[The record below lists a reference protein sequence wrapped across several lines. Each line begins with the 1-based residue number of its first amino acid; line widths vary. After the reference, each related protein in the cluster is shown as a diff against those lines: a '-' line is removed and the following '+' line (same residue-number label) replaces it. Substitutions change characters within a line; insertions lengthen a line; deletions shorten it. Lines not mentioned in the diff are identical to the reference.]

1 VVRVEADVM
10 SVGPSDKFV
19 AALEQVRQRA
29 EGPYITPGDFDN
41 LIALLQTMFCEHE
54 YELKRMGGPPDSE
67 CSNEQASVCKKCGAE
82 R

>member
-1 VVRVEADVM
+1 M

-19 AALEQVRQRA
+19 AALQEIEKRVDRSD
-29 EGPYITPGDFDN
+29 EGGMGFVPRSCFDE
-41 LIALLQTMFCEHE
+41 LLALLMTMFCEHE